1 MINIKPKITGYL
13 QSHVL
18 GIFFFVK
25 YTTSLYDGWKN
36 LLSCNLFRK
45 QKRGLSERARK
56 KYSPCSDRTYTFGYP
71 EKTFHSSGT
80 LSRILLF
87 QSYPKA
93 SLSNIF
99 CHNPYK
105 RLSSI
110 IIDNGTKRLTF
121 KIEWYYI
128 SFFRTFSFFPSIP
141 FISVFWGETLM
152 IFAVNCAN
160 SHLYA

>member
-1 MINIKPKITGYL
+1 MEEPSLL
-13 QSHVL
+13 QSISKTEARL
-18 GIFFFVK
+18 IR
-25 YTTSLYDGWKN
+25 T
-36 LLSCNLFRK
+36 
-45 QKRGLSERARK
+45 RK
-56 KYSPCSDRTYTFGYP
+56 KYSPCSDRTDRFWYP

-110 IIDNGTKRLTF
+110 IITVRRDWLSNGMVLHFFLHNFLFLPFYTF
-121 KIEWYYI
+121 HL
-128 SFFRTFSFFPSIP
+128 SFLGWDFNDLCRKLCKFPSVCLSRGIYVDQRTWLIP
-141 FISVFWGETLM
+141 RHLLCPVTFCF
-152 IFAVNCAN
+152 FACRPK
-160 SHLYA
+160 